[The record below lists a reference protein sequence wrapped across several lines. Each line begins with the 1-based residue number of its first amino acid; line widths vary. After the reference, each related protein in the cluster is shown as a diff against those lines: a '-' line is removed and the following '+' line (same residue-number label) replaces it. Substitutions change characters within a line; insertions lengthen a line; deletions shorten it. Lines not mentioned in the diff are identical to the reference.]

1 MPNVSYPGPDNIQK
15 FDLANGLRLL
25 VYENMA
31 VDLVVVDALWRAGAL
46 AVPREK
52 AGLADLTA
60 AMLLRG
66 TEHRSF
72 SQIYAELESVG
83 ASLYFDGGRQVSEFG
98 GTCLS
103 EDLPMLLGLAAEALT
118 RPTFPDDQLE
128 RVRGERLTGLQIRA
142 NDTRAVAG
150 RTFREML
157 YGDGH
162 PYSIA
167 VGGYE
172 ETLPAIS
179 RDDLLAFHRDYYGP
193 RDAIITVVG
202 AVSAETARELVE
214 AAFDGW
220 RNPRQLALPVAVD
233 VDRPV
238 HIDRRYI
245 PLADKT
251 QTDIILGWTGPRRS
265 HPDYMQASL
274 TNTILGVFGM
284 MGRLGKSVR
293 EEQGLAYYASSR
305 LQSGLGPASWQV
317 STGVAP
323 DKAEQAIASIQ
334 AEIRRL
340 QDEPVTGAE
349 LADCQAYRT
358 GSLPVSLETNNGL
371 ADIIMNI
378 EYLGL
383 GDDYLQRFPDI
394 INSVTVADIQR
405 IAQTWL
411 DADAFVLALA
421 GPPEGD
427 G

>member
-1 MPNVSYPGPDNIQK
+1 
-15 FDLANGLRLL
+15 
-25 VYENMA
+25 
-31 VDLVVVDALWRAGAL
+31 
-46 AVPREK
+46 
-52 AGLADLTA
+52 
-60 AMLLRG
+60 
-66 TEHRSF
+66 
-72 SQIYAELESVG
+72 G

-118 RPTFPDDQLE
+118 RPTFPVEQLE

-142 NDTRAVAG
+142 NDTRAVAA

-157 YGDGH
+157 YPEGH

-172 ETLPAIS
+172 ATLPAIS
-179 RDDLLAFHRDYYGP
+179 RDDLIAFHRDYYGP

-202 AVSAETARELVE
+202 AVTAEQARELVE
-214 AAFDGW
+214 AAFGGW
-220 RNPRQLALPVAVD
+220 QNPGQLALPVAAD

-238 HIDRRYI
+238 QIKRRYM

-251 QTDIILGWTGPRRS
+251 QTDIILGWTGPRRNE
-265 HPDYMQASL
+265 PDYMEASL
-274 TNTILGVFGM
+274 ANTILGVFGM

-305 LQSGLGPASWQV
+305 LQSGLGPSSWQV

-323 DKAEQAIASIQ
+323 DKAEQAITSIR
-334 AEIRRL
+334 AEIRRM
-340 QDEPVTGAE
+340 QDEPVTEEE

-358 GSLPVSLETNNGL
+358 GSLPVSLETNDGL
-371 ADIIMNI
+371 SDIIMNI

-383 GDDYLQRFPDI
+383 GDDYLQRFPAI

-405 IAQTWL
+405 VAQTWL
-411 DADAFVLALA
+411 DPDAFILALA
-421 GPPEGD
+421 GPPEGE